1 VFLSNWS
8 VTKTAQPEILLQCS
22 MNLALS
28 WLKRGFSQ
36 VFFMPPALRMA
47 HCSQLGIDFFPS

>member
-1 VFLSNWS
+1 LSNWS

-28 WLKRGFSQ
+28 WLRT
-36 VFFMPPALRMA
+36 
-47 HCSQLGIDFFPS
+47 

>member
-36 VFFMPPALRMA
+36 VFFHAAGTPDCALFPAW
-47 HCSQLGIDFFPS
+47 